1 MSRSQ
6 LLEGIEALGM
16 QIEESAADMLL
27 QHLTLLA
34 KWNRIHNL
42 TAITDRNDMIVQHVL
57 DSLVLNHYL
66 KGSRMLD
73 IGSGGG
79 FPGLP
84 LAILNPQQH
93 WTLLDSRRKRIEFIR
108 HVVSKTGVS
117 NVDLVNC
124 RIENFRPETKFDTL
138 TARAFSSLQNLL
150 ILSGACQQPGTR
162 ILAMKGKAPYDEIE
176 ELPDH
181 IRSAVKVIRLEV
193 PFLDAERHLVTIE
206 C

>member
-1 MSRSQ
+1 MNRSL
-6 LLEGIEALGM
+6 LLEGARALGIQM
-16 QIEESAADMLL
+16 EQGTADMLQ
-27 QHLTLLA
+27 QHLALLV
-34 KWNRIHNL
+34 KWNRTYNL
-42 TAITDRNDMIVQHVL
+42 TAITHPTEMVVQHVL
-57 DSLVLNHYL
+57 DSLVVNQHL

-84 LAILNPQQH
+84 LAILNPEQR
-93 WTLLDSRRKRIEFIR
+93 WTLLDSRSKRIEFIR

-117 NVDLVNC
+117 NVDLENC
-124 RIENFRPETKFDTL
+124 RVENFRPETKFDTL